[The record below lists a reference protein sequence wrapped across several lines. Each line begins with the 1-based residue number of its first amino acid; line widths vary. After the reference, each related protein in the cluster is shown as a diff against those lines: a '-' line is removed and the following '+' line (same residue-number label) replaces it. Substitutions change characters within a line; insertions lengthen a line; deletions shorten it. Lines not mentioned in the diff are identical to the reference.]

1 MNTSLLR
8 YAVTYAAC
16 GSAQKAAERLGVS
29 RSSVTRNIKR
39 LEEELGAPLFIA
51 APDGVVPTYTGDIC
65 LRYAREIL
73 NVEEDLSF
81 DLAEDGVYQ
90 GSVSIGMGANRAQR
104 VLPVVLPEFHRRY
117 PGISVQLYEL
127 STADISIGLMNQRLD
142 FAVVGQS
149 HTTSGISFEPLMTER
164 LVLVAPKEDSFARDH
179 SYQLGGIPTVR
190 LEDFSK
196 KQFIL
201 GFPNQKSRLVSDR
214 IFKSLSLDVKIVFQ
228 TLNSVTA
235 ALLAYNGLAYALVPE
250 SCTFER
256 ENHIPHY
263 HLAPELDAEWI
274 IGIAT
279 LDKYPLSPAAR
290 LMRNLVRRIC
300 GV

>member
-51 APDGVVPTYTGDIC
+51 APNGVVPTYTGDIC

-104 VLPVVLPEFHRRY
+104 VLPEVLPEF
-117 PGISVQLYEL
+117 
-127 STADISIGLMNQRLD
+127 
-142 FAVVGQS
+142 
-149 HTTSGISFEPLMTER
+149 
-164 LVLVAPKEDSFARDH
+164 
-179 SYQLGGIPTVR
+179 
-190 LEDFSK
+190 
-196 KQFIL
+196 
-201 GFPNQKSRLVSDR
+201 
-214 IFKSLSLDVKIVFQ
+214 
-228 TLNSVTA
+228 
-235 ALLAYNGLAYALVPE
+235 
-250 SCTFER
+250 
-256 ENHIPHY
+256 
-263 HLAPELDAEWI
+263 
-274 IGIAT
+274 
-279 LDKYPLSPAAR
+279 
-290 LMRNLVRRIC
+290 
-300 GV
+300 

>member
-8 YAVTYAAC
+8 YAVAYAAC

-51 APDGVVPTYTGDIC
+51 APDGVVPTYAGDIC

-117 PGISVQLYEL
+117 PAISVQLYEL
-127 STADISIGLMNQRLD
+127 STADISIGLMTQRLD
-142 FAVVGQS
+142 FAVVGQP
-149 HTTSGISFEPLMTER
+149 HTASGISFEPLMTER
-164 LVLVAPKEDSFARDH
+164 LVLVAPKGDTFALEH
-179 SYQLGGIPTVR
+179 SYPLNGIPTVR
-190 LEDFSK
+190 LEDFTK

-201 GFPNQKSRLVSDR
+201 GFPNQKSRLVCDR
-214 IFKSLSLDVKIVFQ
+214 IFKNLSLDVKIVFQ

-263 HLAPELDAEWI
+263 HLPPELDAEWI

-279 LDKYPLSPAAR
+279 LDKYPLSHAAGH
-290 LMRNLVRRIC
+290 LRNLMLEKFKV
-300 GV
+300 

>member
-179 SYQLGGIPTVR
+179 SYQLGWIPTVR

-256 ENHIPHY
+256 ENHIQ
-263 HLAPELDAEWI
+263 
-274 IGIAT
+274 IGRAH
-279 LDKYPLSPAAR
+279 
-290 LMRNLVRRIC
+290 V
-300 GV
+300 

>member
-179 SYQLGGIPTVR
+179 SYQLGGDPHSTAGGLLQKAVYSG
-190 LEDFSK
+190 LSQPK
-196 KQFIL
+196 KQVGIRPDL
-201 GFPNQKSRLVSDR
+201 Q
-214 IFKSLSLDVKIVFQ
+214 KSLSGCQ
-228 TLNSVTA
+228 N
-235 ALLAYNGLAYALVPE
+235 
-250 SCTFER
+250 R
-256 ENHIPHY
+256 
-263 HLAPELDAEWI
+263 
-274 IGIAT
+274 
-279 LDKYPLSPAAR
+279 LSDPQQCHGCPAC
-290 LMRNLVRRIC
+290 L
-300 GV
+300 

>member
-104 VLPVVLPEFHRRY
+104 VLPDVLPEFHRRY
-117 PGISVQLYEL
+117 PGISVQLFEL

-142 FAVVGQS
+142 FAVVGQPHS
-149 HTTSGISFEPLMTER
+149 ASGISFEPLMAEQ
-164 LVLVAPKEDSFARDH
+164 LVLVAPKGDPFAQAH
-179 SYQLGGIPTVR
+179 SCRQDGKWIVQL
-190 LEDFSK
+190 DAFSK

-201 GFPNQKSRLVSDR
+201 GFPNQKSRDQR
-214 IFKSLSLDVKIVFQ
+214 IGQ

-250 SCTFER
+250 SCTITG
-256 ENHIPHY
+256 ENRLLHY
-263 HLAPELDAEWI
+263 HLPPELDAEWI

-279 LDKYPLSPAAR
+279 LDKYPLSHAASQLR
-290 LMRNLVRRIC
+290 SLMLEKFKV
-300 GV
+300 

>member
-1 MNTSLLR
+1 MNTSLFR
-8 YAVTYAAC
+8 YAIAYAAC

-39 LEEELGAPLFIA
+39 LEDELGAPLFITT
-51 APDGVVPTYTGDIC
+51 PDGVVPTYLGDTC

-73 NVEEDLSF
+73 NVEESLFF

-90 GSVSIGMGANRAQR
+90 GTVSIGMGANRAQR

-117 PGISVQLYEL
+117 PAISVQLYEL

-142 FAVVGQS
+142 FAVVGKPS
-149 HTTSGISFEPLMTER
+149 AAAEIAFEPLMKER
-164 LVLVAPKEDSFARDH
+164 LVLVAPKADTFVAAH
-179 SYQLGGIPTVR
+179 SYLRDGKPTVR
-190 LEDFSK
+190 LEDFSE

-201 GFPNQKSRLVSDR
+201 GYPNQKSRTVCDR
-214 IFKSLSLDVKIVFQ
+214 IFKELSLNVTVIFQ

-235 ALLAYNGLAYALVPE
+235 ALLAYSGLAYALVPE
-250 SCTFER
+250 SCTSVE
-256 ENHIPHY
+256 ENCLPHY
-263 HLAPELDAEWI
+263 YLPPELDAEWI

-279 LDKYPLSPAAR
+279 LEKYPLSHAASQ
-290 LMRNLVRRIC
+290 LRNLMLEKFGI
-300 GV
+300 

>member
-104 VLPVVLPEFHRRY
+104 VLPDVLPEFHRRY
-117 PGISVQLYEL
+117 PGISVQLFEL

-142 FAVVGQS
+142 FAVVGQPHS
-149 HTTSGISFEPLMTER
+149 ASGISFEPLMAEQ
-164 LVLVAPKEDSFARDH
+164 LVLVAPKGDPFAQAH
-179 SYQLGGIPTVR
+179 SCRQDGKWIVQL
-190 LEDFSK
+190 DAFSK

-201 GFPNQKSRLVSDR
+201 GFPNQKSRSVSER
-214 IFKSLSLDVKIVFQ
+214 IFKTLSLDVKIVFQ

-250 SCTFER
+250 SCTITG
-256 ENHIPHY
+256 ENRLLYY
-263 HLAPELDAEWI
+263 HLPPELDAEWI

-279 LDKYPLSPAAR
+279 LDKYPLSHAASQLR
-290 LMRNLVRRIC
+290 SLMLEKFKV
-300 GV
+300 

>member
-51 APDGVVPTYTGDIC
+51 APNGVVPTYTGDIC

-104 VLPVVLPEFHRRY
+104 VLPEVLPEFHRRY
-117 PGISVQLYEL
+117 PAISVQLYEL

-142 FAVVGQS
+142 FAVVGQPN
-149 HTTSGISFEPLMTER
+149 TTAGISFEPLMIER
-164 LVLVAPKEDSFARDH
+164 LVLIAPKGDPFAQSH
-179 SYQLGGIPTVR
+179 SYQLNGKRIVH

-201 GFPNQKSRLVSDR
+201 GFPNQKSRFVCDR
-214 IFKSLSLDVKIVFQ
+214 IFKTLSLDVKIVFQ
-228 TLNSVTA
+228 TLNSVSA

-250 SCTFER
+250 SCTSTG
-256 ENHIPHY
+256 ENYLSPY
-263 HLAPELDAEWI
+263 YLPPELDVEWV

-279 LDKYPLSPAAR
+279 LDKYPLSHAAGQLR
-290 LMRNLVRRIC
+290 SLMLKKFRA
-300 GV
+300 

>member
-179 SYQLGGIPTVR
+179 SYQLGGSPQYGWRTSPKSSLFWAFPTKKAGWYPTGS
-190 LEDFSK
+190 SK
-196 KQFIL
+196 VSLWMSKSSFR
-201 GFPNQKSRLVSDR
+201 PSTVSRLPCLP
-214 IFKSLSLDVKIVFQ
+214 I
-228 TLNSVTA
+228 TA
-235 ALLAYNGLAYALVPE
+235 WLTPWFPRAA
-250 SCTFER
+250 
-256 ENHIPHY
+256 
-263 HLAPELDAEWI
+263 
-274 IGIAT
+274 
-279 LDKYPLSPAAR
+279 PLSGKTISPTTTWPLSWMQSGSSALPRWTSIRSPTPPGTCA
-290 LMRNLVRRIC
+290 I
-300 GV
+300 

>member
-39 LEEELGAPLFIA
+39 LEEELGSPLFIA
-51 APDGVVPTYTGDIC
+51 APDGVVPTYTGSIC

-104 VLPVVLPEFHRRY
+104 VLPIVLPEFHRRY
-117 PGISVQLYEL
+117 PAISVQLYEL

-142 FAVVGQS
+142 FAVVGQP
-149 HTTSGISFEPLMTER
+149 HTASDISFEPLMTER
-164 LVLVAPKEDSFARDH
+164 LVLVAPKGDSFAQAH
-179 SYQLGGIPTVR
+179 SYQQDGQWMVR

-201 GFPNQKSRLVSDR
+201 GFPNQKSRAVSDR
-214 IFKSLSLDVKIVFQ
+214 IFKNLSLDVKVVFQ

-250 SCTFER
+250 SCTISG
-256 ENHIPHY
+256 ENRLFHY
-263 HLAPELDAEWI
+263 HLPSELDAEWI

-279 LDKYPLSPAAR
+279 LDKYPLSHAASQLR
-290 LMRNLVRRIC
+290 SLMLETFKV
-300 GV
+300 